1 MLQSVSVH
9 LMDERRHSRLT
20 PDERRGSR
28 YSRRNT
34 LGDILISPYR
44 VTTPPPCYSIGEN
57 DGLYS
62 SARFAENP
70 IAWAIF
76 NSFPRSTVS
85 LKPRDRDAAGGGSP
99 TWHPPLPAANDV
111 VAKGMLIVS
120 KSCEDISRASSML
133 AKKIEMLIA
142 TLLCENHRVLVDF
155 TKVIGCSS
163 GVLRCRCNLAQHDDD
178 YVNGK
183 EKKKKKK
190 KTLIN
195 EYNLDQPFPSWALF
209 KPSASATICHFY
221 LGAKLI
227 WIRRTEQ
234 IPEILS
240 RRTPVENCDLIKY
253 LPEELR
259 IDECNNLSQSVR
271 HEPQITQDPLDICA
285 SPVPSALPTIE
296 ARRQSRQ
303 KIFLRRP
310 TISIKDDG
318 KIIIDHV
325 TARWEGVPLNSQSAL
340 IDGDDGATVITDT
353 IKDDAEPEEPKS
365 CPQQTVKEP
374 FFSSAVWGNMKL
386 YIKILTPH
394 VILVAVLIGYL
405 CLGAWILMLLETRT
419 ELLAR
424 SRKLVRL
431 TNMMSN
437 FTADSWRIL
446 NEAQRG
452 GRVVN
457 EQDWAAL
464 VEQCLIIY
472 VSSGDC
478 CGVTQIKL
486 AAKDSV
492 ELAE

>member
-1 MLQSVSVH
+1 MLGFESLQSSSLQFHCEHNCLVVV
-9 LMDERRHSRLT
+9 DESLCMFFYGPRERHALSSPAASRMI
-20 PDERRGSR
+20 
-28 YSRRNT
+28 YSQAFRNEQFRPAVA
-34 LGDILISPYR
+34 LFS
-44 VTTPPPCYSIGEN
+44 
-57 DGLYS
+57 
-62 SARFAENP
+62 
-70 IAWAIF
+70 
-76 NSFPRSTVS
+76 
-85 LKPRDRDAAGGGSP
+85 AAGLIRTTAGI
-99 TWHPPLPAANDV
+99 HEEQDV
-111 VAKGMLIVS
+111 TAVT
-120 KSCEDISRASSML
+120 
-133 AKKIEMLIA
+133 KKQSTTQL
-142 TLLCENHRVLVDF
+142 
-155 TKVIGCSS
+155 
-163 GVLRCRCNLAQHDDD
+163 
-178 YVNGK
+178 
-183 EKKKKKK
+183 
-190 KTLIN
+190 
-195 EYNLDQPFPSWALF
+195 
-209 KPSASATICHFY
+209 
-221 LGAKLI
+221 
-227 WIRRTEQ
+227 
-234 IPEILS
+234 
-240 RRTPVENCDLIKY
+240 ENCDLIKY

-365 CPQQTVKEP
+365 CPQQTVK
-374 FFSSAVWGNMKL
+374 

-457 EQDWAAL
+457 EQDWAA
-464 VEQCLIIY
+464 VFR
-472 VSSGDC
+472 
-478 CGVTQIKL
+478 
-486 AAKDSV
+486 
-492 ELAE
+492 